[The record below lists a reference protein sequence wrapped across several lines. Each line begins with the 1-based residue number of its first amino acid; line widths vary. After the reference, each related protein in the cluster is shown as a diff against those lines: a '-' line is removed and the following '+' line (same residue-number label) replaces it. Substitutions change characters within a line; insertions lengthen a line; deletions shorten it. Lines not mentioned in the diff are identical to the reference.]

1 MGSDAGTGCLPLG
14 MTSVSALPHRATPEG
29 CRPLQKRCV
38 LFEVVC
44 GDGKRPFGPLFIGA
58 VECPCPPVVELLPR
72 FVALLQRPY
81 PCRNRAAVGVYFCR
95 LNKEVLVKSDSLFS
109 AQSSDVEEEANLCLA
124 LLMGYNATIYDDGDK
139 EQKKQMVLNRIC
151 LVLEQLPASLLK
163 VRLLTYCYGEIY
175 EEVLLQEAHAIIE
188 GWNRDELTLEQTE
201 IIEELKNIEE
211 NPYPFEEV
219 E

>member
-1 MGSDAGTGCLPLG
+1 MNSLLSRALELQRVAHELMYLG
-14 MTSVSALPHRATPEG
+14 MDGTP
-29 CRPLQKRCV
+29 
-38 LFEVVC
+38 
-44 GDGKRPFGPLFIGA
+44 
-58 VECPCPPVVELLPR
+58 
-72 FVALLQRPY
+72 
-81 PCRNRAAVGVYFCR
+81 VYSDTFCR
-95 LNKEVLVKSDSLFS
+95 LNKEVLVQSDSLFPV
-109 AQSSDVEEEANLCLA
+109 QGSDVEEEANLCLA

-163 VRLLTYCYGEIY
+163 VRLLIYCYGEIY
-175 EEVLLQEAHAIIE
+175 EEALLQETYAIIE
-188 GWNRDELTLEQTE
+188 GWNKDNLTSEQTA

>member
-1 MGSDAGTGCLPLG
+1 MNDLTSRALELQHAAHELMYLG
-14 MTSVSALPHRATPEG
+14 M
-29 CRPLQKRCV
+29 
-38 LFEVVC
+38 
-44 GDGKRPFGPLFIGA
+44 DG
-58 VECPCPPVVELLPR
+58 EPV
-72 FVALLQRPY
+72 Y
-81 PCRNRAAVGVYFCR
+81 SDTFCW
-95 LNKEVLVKSDSLFS
+95 LNKEVLVKSDSLFF

-151 LVLEQLPASLLK
+151 HVLEHLPVSLLK

-175 EEVLLQEAHAIIE
+175 EEFLLQEAYAIIE
-188 GWNRDELTLEQTE
+188 GWNKDNLTSGQTE

>member
-1 MGSDAGTGCLPLG
+1 MNDLTSHALELQHAAHELMYLG
-14 MTSVSALPHRATPEG
+14 M
-29 CRPLQKRCV
+29 
-38 LFEVVC
+38 
-44 GDGKRPFGPLFIGA
+44 DG
-58 VECPCPPVVELLPR
+58 EPV
-72 FVALLQRPY
+72 Y
-81 PCRNRAAVGVYFCR
+81 SDTFCR

-163 VRLLTYCYGEIY
+163 VRLLTHCYGEIY
-175 EEVLLQEAHAIIE
+175 EDVLLQEAYAIIE
-188 GWNRDELTLEQTE
+188 GWNKDNLTSEQTE
-201 IIEELKNIEE
+201 IIKELKNIEE

-219 E
+219 ECKP

>member
-1 MGSDAGTGCLPLG
+1 MNDLTSRALELQHAAHELMYLGMDGEPVYSDA
-14 MTSVSALPHRATPEG
+14 
-29 CRPLQKRCV
+29 
-38 LFEVVC
+38 
-44 GDGKRPFGPLFIGA
+44 
-58 VECPCPPVVELLPR
+58 
-72 FVALLQRPY
+72 
-81 PCRNRAAVGVYFCR
+81 FCR

-109 AQSSDVEEEANLCLA
+109 AQSSDVEEEATLCLA

-139 EQKKQMVLNRIC
+139 EQKKQTILNRIC
-151 LVLEQLPASLLK
+151 HVLEHLPVSLLK

-175 EEVLLQEAHAIIE
+175 EEVLLQEAYAIIE
-188 GWNRDELTLEQTE
+188 GWNKDNLTSGQTE

>member
-1 MGSDAGTGCLPLG
+1 MNDLTSRALELQHAAHELMYLG
-14 MTSVSALPHRATPEG
+14 M
-29 CRPLQKRCV
+29 
-38 LFEVVC
+38 
-44 GDGKRPFGPLFIGA
+44 DG
-58 VECPCPPVVELLPR
+58 EPV
-72 FVALLQRPY
+72 Y
-81 PCRNRAAVGVYFCR
+81 SDTFCR

-139 EQKKQMVLNRIC
+139 EQKKQTILNRIC
-151 LVLEQLPASLLK
+151 HVLEHLPVSLLK

-175 EEVLLQEAHAIIE
+175 EEVLLQEAYAIIE
-188 GWNRDELTLEQTE
+188 GWNKDNLTSGQTE

-211 NPYPFEEV
+211 NLYPFEEV

>member
-1 MGSDAGTGCLPLG
+1 MNDLTSRALELQHAAHELMYLG
-14 MTSVSALPHRATPEG
+14 M
-29 CRPLQKRCV
+29 
-38 LFEVVC
+38 
-44 GDGKRPFGPLFIGA
+44 DG
-58 VECPCPPVVELLPR
+58 EPV
-72 FVALLQRPY
+72 Y
-81 PCRNRAAVGVYFCR
+81 SDTFCR

-139 EQKKQMVLNRIC
+139 EQKKQTILNRIC
-151 LVLEQLPASLLK
+151 HVLEHLPVSLLK

-175 EEVLLQEAHAIIE
+175 EEVLLQEAYAFIE
-188 GWNRDELTLEQTE
+188 GWNKDNLTSGQTE

>member
-1 MGSDAGTGCLPLG
+1 MNDLTSRALELQHAAHELMYLG
-14 MTSVSALPHRATPEG
+14 M
-29 CRPLQKRCV
+29 
-38 LFEVVC
+38 
-44 GDGKRPFGPLFIGA
+44 DGEPA
-58 VECPCPPVVELLPR
+58 
-72 FVALLQRPY
+72 Y
-81 PCRNRAAVGVYFCR
+81 SDTFCW
-95 LNKEVLVKSDSLFS
+95 LNKEVLVKSDSLFF

-151 LVLEQLPASLLK
+151 HVLEHLPVSLLK

-175 EEVLLQEAHAIIE
+175 EEVLLQEAYAIIE
-188 GWNRDELTLEQTE
+188 GWNKDNLTSGQTE